1 MACPKRND
9 NMVKNLMSQNK
20 KKGNTNSKCDK
31 QFPEC
36 PAEPNKKNCI
46 GCPFYKK

>member
-1 MACPKRND
+1 MAVPK
-9 NMVKNLMSQNK
+9 
-20 KKGNTNSKCDK
+20 NTNKYGNYLKRKKLSDASRIKCNK
-31 QFPEC
+31 QFPDC